1 MNKKDFKY
9 LKQYRVFINLLF
21 FFLIIFPY
29 TSSSDEVFK
38 FHQVLM
44 GTVVEIT
51 LLTKEQVR
59 AEKAALRAF
68 QEIRR
73 IEYLMS
79 PWIEKSDVFRLNQS
93 SGRKWVD
100 VSPETL
106 YVIKK
111 SIEISKQSNG
121 SFDITL
127 GPLIKLWQK
136 AREKGYPPS
145 EEEIR
150 KGLELVD
157 FRNILIHP
165 EGKILLKK
173 EGMSIDLG
181 GIAKGYAVDRAFEVL
196 KRLGFNNLIINA
208 GGDLKVGGKKFEK
221 PWTIGIQDPRDPEK
235 SIAKISLTEGTIAT
249 SGDYEKYFMYQ
260 GKRYHHILNPKNGR
274 PAEGC
279 QSVSVISNEAI
290 FADAM
295 ATAIFVLGPE
305 KGYSLCQTTKGM
317 DCLIID
323 REGKIIITSRLKER
337 ISFID

>member
-1 MNKKDFKY
+1 MICQR
-9 LKQYRVFINLLF
+9 LLLF
-21 FFLIIFPY
+21 LLVIFP
-29 TSSSDEVFK
+29 SASHSDQLFK
-38 FHQVLM
+38 FHQALM
-44 GTVVEIT
+44 GTIVEIT
-51 LLTKEQVR
+51 FIAEDQEE

-79 PWIEKSDVFRLNQS
+79 PWIESSDVYRVNQS
-93 SGRKWVD
+93 SGRKWVN

-111 SIEISKQSNG
+111 SIEISHQSNG
-121 SFDITL
+121 SFDITI
-127 GPLIKLWQK
+127 GPLIGLWQK
-136 AREKGYPPS
+136 AREKGQPPS
-145 EEEIR
+145 EEDLK
-150 KGLELVD
+150 KGLELVGY
-157 FRNILIHP
+157 RNILIHP

-181 GIAKGYAVDRAFEVL
+181 GIAKGYAVDKAFEVL
-196 KRLGFNNLIINA
+196 KRLGFNNLIVNA

-295 ATAIFVLGPE
+295 ATTIFVLGPE
-305 KGYSLCQTTKGM
+305 KGYSLCQTAKGM